1 MGRHQPTT
9 VGHRGIKPRHL
20 DRGHLQGPLANG
32 RGDGVHG
39 CPALTQHLLFPGL
52 IAQQA
57 RGLLLHQLNAGDL
70 AVAHAPGGF
79 EQLIGAHL
87 QPHLVIEGVAAHGQ
101 GERKTDGPMGAM
113 VAIAKARITERIHRH
128 HLRVGRVAARLQT
141 RHRGDNLEGAGR
153 WKALEGAIQQGR
165 IGGIEAAPLAGTRR
179 RRKNIGVKGGPAG
192 QGPNCSGLGVER
204 HDRPLA
210 HPVEGALCSLL
221 QRQVQGEPQVLA
233 SLSRLLAN
241 DALHLA
247 GGVHLHLLAAPLATQ
262 VPLKLLL
269 DPTAAHPILDPVAL
283 GLELGVFLFR
293 DSAGV
298 TEHVGC

>member
-1 MGRHQPTT
+1 
-9 VGHRGIKPRHL
+9 
-20 DRGHLQGPLANG
+20 
-32 RGDGVHG
+32 
-39 CPALTQHLLFPGL
+39 
-52 IAQQA
+52 
-57 RGLLLHQLNAGDL
+57 
-70 AVAHAPGGF
+70 
-79 EQLIGAHL
+79 
-87 QPHLVIEGVAAHGQ
+87 
-101 GERKTDGPMGAM
+101 MGAM

-128 HLRVGRVAARLQT
+128 HLRVGRVAARLQA

-153 WKALEGAIQQGR
+153 WEALEGAIQQGR

-221 QRQVQGEPQVLA
+221 QRQVQGEPQVLT
-233 SLSRLLAN
+233 SLSRLLPD

-247 GGVHLHLLAAPLATQ
+247 GGVHLHLLAAPLAAQ

-283 GLELGVFLFR
+283 GLELGVFLFH
-293 DSAGV
+293 DPAGV
-298 TEHVGC
+298 TEHVGCQPAVGIAAQDVHIHLGALEPGSLLPEAQHLLRLEATGQSYPKSLRIGTTTSTRLQLGRR